1 MDTKEKKCK
10 TKKNE
15 MQAKESQ
22 LIERCRDI
30 CRGRCREKQRRQM
43 KLSRNKAKTQE
54 ERLDQSTKCLE
65 AIEEAGDFSID
76 PPGIEELS
84 RRCRASFSK

>member
-1 MDTKEKKCK
+1 MLWTQREKKCK

-15 MQAKESQ
+15 MHARISQ

-30 CRGRCREKQRRQM
+30 CQGRCREKQRRQM

-54 ERLDQSTKCLE
+54 ERLDRSTRCRE

-84 RRCRASFSK
+84 GLR